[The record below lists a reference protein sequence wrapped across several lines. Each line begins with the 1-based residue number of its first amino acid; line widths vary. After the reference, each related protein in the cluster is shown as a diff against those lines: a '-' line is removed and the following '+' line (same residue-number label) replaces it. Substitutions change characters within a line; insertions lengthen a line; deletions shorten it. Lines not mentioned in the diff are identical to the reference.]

1 MLPLPHNILVFCL
14 TSFDNLQL
22 PFQLANQFV
31 RPLKKMWC
39 CQLCCSRK
47 YLYLWCFGFDLAPT
61 FWDFASHY
69 CRCRM
74 MMMMMMMMMVMT
86 LTMVLIMVMMKVVL
100 IIMMWMNRMMMMMM
114 MAVVMVT
121 MTTTMLMIKI
131 FYTLSNMTM
140 MTIMVLIV

>member
-1 MLPLPHNILVFCL
+1 MLLLPHNIVVFCL

-47 YLYLWCFGFDLAPT
+47 YLYLWCFGFDLAST

-69 CRCRM
+69 CRCR
-74 MMMMMMMMMVMT
+74 MMMMMMMMVMT